1 MPQVHQKCIGKQ
13 NTAKTCFFSNW
24 KYLQWIVIYNI
35 IENNPLFFLEQIF
48 TIISVAKIVLII
60 LGSMVASD
68 MVSDPSNMAS
78 DAASK
83 VTSDLISDFASNF
96 ASNLTSNLASDL
108 TSNEKA
114 DLPSN
119 LSSRWA
125 PFVKICCLLNH
136 VTLLA
141 WNSFKDLFWNKSLGM
156 KKKIST

>member
-1 MPQVHQKCIGKQ
+1 M
-13 NTAKTCFFSNW
+13 
-24 KYLQWIVIYNI
+24 
-35 IENNPLFFLEQIF
+35 
-48 TIISVAKIVLII
+48 SVAKIVLII

-108 TSNEKA
+108 TSNEKP
-114 DLPSN
+114 DLPSD

-156 KKKIST
+156 KKNRLKKAIFFTESYSISFFDFCCLHNSKKEQTTWPFLFLDCDIKKIKIKLGI